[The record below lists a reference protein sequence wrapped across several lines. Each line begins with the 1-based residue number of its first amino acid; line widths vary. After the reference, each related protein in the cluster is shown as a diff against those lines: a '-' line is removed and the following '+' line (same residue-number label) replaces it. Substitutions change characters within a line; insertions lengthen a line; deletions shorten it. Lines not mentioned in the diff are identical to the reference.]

1 MFIWT
6 KNFREHWNSGMSFSL
21 NHFISVTL
29 SIQVASAPLVHY
41 SIKYSFTLIY
51 ESFKFLEIKTSMV
64 FNLSSTN
71 NTISSSFF
79 LFFLTI
85 NLSCLT
91 PAVIAQIRVL
101 LQNSKYWWKYRLKE
115 TKAKSETHP
124 VIADTEISDCLM

>member
-41 SIKYSFTLIY
+41 SIKYSI
-51 ESFKFLEIKTSMV
+51 KFLEIKTSMV
-64 FNLSSTN
+64 FNLSSAN

-91 PAVIAQIRVL
+91 PAVVAQIRVL

-115 TKAKSETHP
+115 TKAKFETHP
-124 VIADTEISDCLM
+124 VTADTEISDCLM